1 MSIETKIDELIAAL
15 DRNTAAQAGCAK
27 QPKAEKPK
35 KPDKGQ
41 EGWVPSRD
49 RLTEEKVV
57 EEATSIK
64 PEAVKGAVDGM
75 LKANRRDDA
84 IELLAS
90 FSGAKSASDITKQGQ
105 EVMAAFIAK
114 AEEIL
119 LGA

>member
-1 MSIETKIDELIAAL
+1 MIESKIDELIAAL

-27 QPKAEKPK
+27 QPKAEKQK
-35 KPDKGQ
+35 KEAAPAK
-41 EGWVPSRD
+41 
-49 RLTEEKVV
+49 TEEKVV
-57 EEATSIK
+57 AEATGIK

-90 FSGAKSASDITKQGQ
+90 FNGAKSASDITKQGQ
-105 EVMAAFIAK
+105 EVMAAFIEK

>member
-1 MSIETKIDELIAAL
+1 MTIEKKIEDLIDAL
-15 DRNTAAQAGCAK
+15 DRNTAALASSAAGCAV
-27 QPKAEKPK
+27 AAKPK
-35 KPDKGQ
+35 EESKPAK
-41 EGWVPSRD
+41 
-49 RLTEEKVV
+49 TEEKVV

>member
-35 KPDKGQ
+35 KEAAPAK
-41 EGWVPSRD
+41 
-49 RLTEEKVV
+49 TEEKVV
-57 EEATSIK
+57 EEAASTIK

>member
-1 MSIETKIDELIAAL
+1 MIESKIDELIAAL
-15 DRNTAAQAGCAK
+15 DRNTAALAGSAK
-27 QPKAEKPK
+27 PKADKPK
-35 KPDKGQ
+35 KEAAPAK
-41 EGWVPSRD
+41 
-49 RLTEEKVV
+49 TEEKVV
-57 EEATSIK
+57 AEATGIK

-90 FSGAKSASDITKQGQ
+90 FNGAKSASDITKQGQ
-105 EVMAAFIAK
+105 EVMAAFIEK